1 MPQACQILDCYLIL
15 DGTALGTRTR
25 NVFEPSGFP
34 KLLAPAV
41 TGKTSFQEE
50 K

>member
-25 NVFEPSGFP
+25 HVFEPSS
-34 KLLAPAV
+34 LLELLGPAM